1 MLPQQPISLPFAG
14 APFVPGAAPEMLRV
28 FARGRLYDLVAQFA
42 DLEVADDPSSADVI
56 LAEGGADLSRF
67 HRPVL
72 AVIDDRAAVA
82 EAIAAGARGTV
93 LRGAPAK
100 RIYAA
105 IAAVAEGLFVTD
117 DRSPVE
123 SPSESMVEPL
133 THREDE
139 VMHLLASGLTNK
151 EIASRLGISEHTVKF
166 HVNGILGKLGV
177 ETRTEAVVTAARLGL
192 VTL

>member
-42 DLEVADDPSSADVI
+42 DVEIADDPSSADVI
-56 LAEGGADLSRF
+56 LTEGGADLSRF

-72 AVIDDRAAVA
+72 AVIDDRGTVA

-93 LRGAPAK
+93 LRSAPAK

-123 SPSESMVEPL
+123 SMVEPL
-133 THREDE
+133 TNREDE
-139 VMHLLASGLTNK
+139 VMNLLADGLTNK
-151 EIASRLGISEHTVKF
+151 EIASHLGISEHTVKF

-177 ETRTEAVVTAARLGL
+177 ETRTEAVVTAARLGI